1 MPRNVVKRRPAT
13 ARTPWNKGRH
23 IRRSDQQHL
32 YVPREDLQLFWAVTV
47 YFAGPIYA
55 AAIWFT
61 IVTSRRI
68 SEALMLCW
76 THIHLAG
83 GDMSDEPY
91 VYFGQQASGVP
102 LPGLGKLGA
111 PEIAV
116 TLSPA
121 AVKNIE
127 HMIATGIEW
136 AMLDPLTQ
144 FQESHLDVFNKFAP
158 LSKQPFK
165 VRTNCEFLF
174 PALKKSKRPCM
185 SRQSVWNATGRA
197 REVMFA
203 LTNRRRY
210 NPNAHYNGAHVTVHG
225 ATRHTA
231 AALMLWSPARD
242 APRPSDAVILEV
254 QQRRDLRTFKEHY
267 CHVHPQEVKDALVF
281 AWVDPPFG
289 PPSAAL
295 SDGNNP
301 EASSSAASMCDKNE
315 ADTRDS
321 LKEIAMRDNNEAD
334 TCDKKGTASQVKF
347 CSRNA
352 CRKHKRK
359 AGKQAWLHSSQESS
373 AQ

>member
-1 MPRNVVKRRPAT
+1 
-13 ARTPWNKGRH
+13 
-23 IRRSDQQHL
+23 
-32 YVPREDLQLFWAVTV
+32 
-47 YFAGPIYA
+47 
-55 AAIWFT
+55 
-61 IVTSRRI
+61 
-68 SEALMLCW
+68 
-76 THIHLAG
+76 
-83 GDMSDEPY
+83 MSDEPY
-91 VYFGQQASGVP
+91 VYVGQQPSGVP

-144 FQESHLDVFNKFAP
+144 FQESHLAVFNKFKP

-185 SRQSVWNATGRA
+185 SRQSVWNAIGRA

-210 NPNAHYNGAHVTVHG
+210 NPNARYNGAHVTVHG

-231 AALMLWSPARD
+231 AALMLSGPARD

-267 CHVHPQEVKDALVF
+267 CHVHPQEVNDALVF

-295 SDGNNP
+295 SDGNNQ
-301 EASSSAASMCDKNE
+301 ESSSSAASKCCNKEDALCDKNE
-315 ADTRDS
+315 ADTRDR
-321 LKEIAMRDNNEAD
+321 LKEIVMRDNNEAD
-334 TCDKKGTASQVKF
+334 TCEKKGTASQVKF

-352 CRKHKRK
+352 WRKHKRK
-359 AGKQAWLHSSQESS
+359 AGKQAWLHSGGESS
-373 AQ
+373 TK